1 MPSLDAIH
9 HGKDIRSEVEAGMQR
24 PTLITR
30 WLRPGQGKSPSFN
43 NPLEKFLPTRN
54 LFSCPGFGQSRPMR
68 PTLGKEHSMSSRLLS
83 AAMLGV
89 LVLPGCNNTLNPFC
103 GSARPAPLIG
113 SLSPSTV
120 SFSQVEQGSALMVK
134 GSQFVSSSVVVINGK
149 ALSTTV
155 SSNQQLQVM
164 LTTGV
169 ISGPGPVNVSVKTPS
184 GNTGDVGCTSGGN
197 SSVLVLTV
205 N

>member
-1 MPSLDAIH
+1 MLA
-9 HGKDIRSEVEAGMQR
+9 V
-24 PTLITR
+24 
-30 WLRPGQGKSPSFN
+30 
-43 NPLEKFLPTRN
+43 
-54 LFSCPGFGQSRPMR
+54 LF
-68 PTLGKEHSMSSRLLS
+68 
-83 AAMLGV
+83 
-89 LVLPGCNNTLNPFC
+89 LPGCNNTLNPFC

-113 SLSPSTV
+113 ALSPSTV

-169 ISGPGPVNVSVKTPS
+169 ISGPGPVNVSVQTPS
-184 GNTGDVGCTSGGN
+184 GNTGDVGCTSGGT

-205 N
+205 D